1 MPICLFIRDL
11 MRTRELCRFKPPR
24 AFGDFGR
31 FLPVPA
37 LAAALFC
44 AVPASGQ
51 QTDDDLTRL
60 SLEQLMDIKITSVS
74 KKPQRVSQSAAAVH
88 VITSE
93 DIRRSGATSIPEL
106 LRNVPG
112 LNVGQIDANKW
123 AISARGFNGL
133 FSNKLLVLID
143 GRSVYTPMFSG
154 VFWDVQ
160 DTFLDD
166 IERIEVVRGPGGS
179 LWGANAVNGVINII
193 TKNTKDTT
201 GALVRGI
208 HGTEEQINIAGR
220 YGQAIDAQSHL
231 RLFAKNFRR
240 DGGVLADGTDAPD
253 DWAMQRGGFR
263 YDRKTKSGGSF
274 MLQSEIY
281 FGQNGQLVALPTL
294 TAPFADVVSDDT
306 KVEGQFL
313 LGRWETAS
321 DFTLQAYFDR
331 AIRDD
336 IHVGSGTR
344 TFDVDVQK
352 RFNPSPSHDVIFGGG
367 YRFTTDYTIGTNQVS
382 FDPKDDDYHLLS
394 AFVNDE
400 ISVTETVKL
409 ILGTKVEFNSFTAF
423 EVQPSARTLWNVTP
437 ANTVWAA
444 VSRAV
449 RTPSRAADAATI
461 NNSVTAGTPP
471 IQARIFGN
479 DDVKSEELT
488 AFELGFKSRPLPSL
502 TVDIAAFYN
511 VYDRLVTTEAGTAFL
526 ETNPAPNHLVLPLL
540 FANNMSGEAHGLE
553 LSTDWRARNW
563 LRLRGSYTL
572 FELEL
577 HRKAGTGT
585 ASNEAAEKRD
595 PRHQFSFITE
605 MDLGSGVE
613 LDATFRAVDRL
624 SERNIRGYIT
634 ADLRVAWKPTPGV
647 ELSLVGRNLLQSQR
661 AEARPEFLST
671 QISEV
676 ERSFYGSLKIEF

>member
-1 MPICLFIRDL
+1 MPISLITRL
-11 MRTRELCRFKPPR
+11 MTWNRKTCAERRKFRCRISR
-24 AFGDFGR
+24 RIVTIGTIASG
-31 FLPVPA
+31 LI
-37 LAAALFC
+37 C
-44 AVPASGQ
+44 AVPAAAS
-51 QTDDDLTRL
+51 DDLTRL
-60 SLEQLMDIKITSVS
+60 SLEELMDIKITSVA

-88 VITSE
+88 VITSD
-93 DIRRSGATSIPEL
+93 DIRRSGANSIPEL

-112 LNVGQIDANKW
+112 LNVGKIDANKW

-193 TKNTKDTT
+193 TKDTKDTNGT
-201 GALVRGI
+201 LVRAI
-208 HGTEEQINIAGR
+208 HGTEEQFNIAGR
-220 YGQAIDAQSHL
+220 YGQALDGQSHL
-231 RLFAKNFRR
+231 RVFAKNFRR
-240 DGGVLADGTDAPD
+240 DGGVLANGTDAPD

-263 YDRKTKSGGSF
+263 YDRKTKAGGSF

-281 FGQNGQLVALPTL
+281 FGQNGQLLSLPTL
-294 TAPFADVVSDDT
+294 SAPFADVVSDDT

-313 LGRWETAS
+313 LGRWQNAS
-321 DFTLQAYFDR
+321 DLTVQAYFDR

-336 IHVGSGTR
+336 VHVGSGTR
-344 TFDVDVQK
+344 TFDIDLQK
-352 RFNPSPSHDVIFGGG
+352 RYSPSQSHDIIFGGG
-367 YRFTTDYTIGTNQVS
+367 YRFTTDFTIATSQVS

-400 ISVTETVKL
+400 ITVSDTVKL
-409 ILGTKVEFNSFTAF
+409 ILGTKLEYNSFTGL

-437 ANTVWAA
+437 ANTLWAA

-461 NNSVTAGTPP
+461 NNSVTAGAPP
-471 IQARIFGN
+471 IQARILGN

-488 AFELGFKSRPLPSL
+488 AYELGFKSRPLPSL

-526 ETNPAPNHLVLPLL
+526 ETNPAPNHIVLPLL

-553 LSTDWRARNW
+553 LSTDWRARDW

-577 HRKAGTGT
+577 HRKPGTGR
-585 ASNEAAEKRD
+585 ASNEAAENRD
-595 PRHQFSFITE
+595 PRHQFSLITSME
-605 MDLGSGVE
+605 LGSDVE
-613 LDATFRAVDRL
+613 LDTTIRVVDRL
-624 SERNIRGYIT
+624 SERNIRGYVT
-634 ADLRVAWKPTPGV
+634 ADLRLGWKPMKGV
-647 ELSLVGRNLLQSQR
+647 ELSLVGRNLLQSQH

-671 QISEV
+671 QITEV
-676 ERSFYGSLKIEF
+676 ERSFFGSLKIQF

>member
-1 MPICLFIRDL
+1 MPSFSI
-11 MRTRELCRFKPPR
+11 TRQLTRRRKPCPDRPR
-24 AFGDFGR
+24 YPHPRPRR
-31 FLPVPA
+31 FLP
-37 LAAALFC
+37 AAAISGALFL
-44 AVPASGQ
+44 ALPVGAS
-51 QTDDDLTRL
+51 DDLTRL
-60 SLEQLMDIKITSVS
+60 SLEQLMDIKITSVA

-143 GRSVYTPMFSG
+143 GRSVYTPLFSG

-160 DTFLDD
+160 DTFIDD

-193 TKNTKDTT
+193 TKDTKDTT
-201 GALVRGI
+201 GTLVRGI
-208 HGTEEQINIAGR
+208 HGTEERLNIAGR
-220 YGQAIDAQSHL
+220 YGQAIDKQSNL
-231 RLFAKNFRR
+231 RLFAKNFKR
-240 DGGVLADGTDAPD
+240 DGGVFADGTDAAD
-253 DWAMQRGGFR
+253 DWSMQRGGFR
-263 YDRKTKSGGSF
+263 YDRKPSSGGSL
-274 MLQSEIY
+274 MVQGEVY
-281 FGQNGQLVALPTL
+281 FGQNGQIVALPTF
-294 TAPFADVVSDDT
+294 TAPFSDTLSDDT

-313 LGRWETAS
+313 LGRWQNGS
-321 DFTLQAYFDR
+321 DFTVQAYFDR

-344 TFDVDVQK
+344 TFDVDLQK
-352 RFNPSPSHDVIFGGG
+352 RISPWRSHDLIFGGG
-367 YRFTTDYTIGTNQVS
+367 YRFTTDFTIATNQVS

-400 ISVTETVKL
+400 ISLTDNLKL
-409 ILGTKVEFNSFTAF
+409 TLGTKLELNSFTSV
-423 EVQPSARTLWNVTP
+423 EIQPSVRTLWNVTP
-437 ANTVWAA
+437 ANAVWAA

-449 RTPSRAADAATI
+449 RTPSRAADAATL
-461 NNSVTAGTPP
+461 NNSVRAGTPP
-471 IQARIFGN
+471 VQLRILGN

-511 VYDRLVTTEAGTAFL
+511 VYDRLVTTELGSAFL
-526 ETNPAPNHLVLPLL
+526 ETTPAPAHIVQPLL

-553 LSTDWRARNW
+553 LSTDWRARDW
-563 LRLRGSYTL
+563 LRLRSSYTL

-577 HRKAGTGT
+577 HRKTGTGT

-595 PRHQFSFITE
+595 PRHQFSLTAE
-605 MDLGSGVE
+605 VDLGSNVE
-613 LDATFRAVDRL
+613 MDATFRAVDRL
-624 SERNIRGYIT
+624 SERNIRGYMT
-634 ADLRVAWKPTPGV
+634 ADMRLSWKPMKGV
-647 ELSLVGRNLLQSQR
+647 ELSLVGRNLLQTQR

-671 QISEV
+671 QITEV
-676 ERSFYGSLKIEF
+676 ERSFYGSVKLEF

>member
-1 MPICLFIRDL
+1 MSYYSV
-11 MRTRELCRFKPPR
+11 TRLVTRALKTRPDRQRCVRRRFSR
-24 AFGDFGR
+24 L
-31 FLPVPA
+31 LPATAVFAGLIGALPA
-37 LAAALFC
+37 GAN
-44 AVPASGQ
+44 
-51 QTDDDLTRL
+51 DDLTRL
-60 SLEQLMDIKITSVS
+60 SLEQLMDIKITSVA

-88 VITSE
+88 VITSD

-112 LNVGQIDANKW
+112 LNVGQVDANKW

-143 GRSVYTPMFSG
+143 GRSVYTPLFSG

-193 TKNTKDTT
+193 TKDTKDTS
-201 GALVRGI
+201 GALVRGV
-208 HGTEEQINIAGR
+208 HGTEETFNIAAR
-220 YGQAIDAQSHL
+220 YGQAIDERSGL
-231 RLFAKNFRR
+231 RLFAKNFKR
-240 DGGVLADGTDAPD
+240 DGGVLADGTDASD
-253 DWAMQRGGFR
+253 GWSMQRGGFR
-263 YDRKTKSGGSF
+263 YDRKPISGGSL
-274 MLQSEIY
+274 MLQGEIY

-294 TAPFADVVSDDT
+294 TTPFSESASDDT

-313 LGRWETAS
+313 LGRWQNAS
-321 DFTLQAYFDR
+321 DFTIQAYFDR

-336 IHVGSGTR
+336 IHIGSGTR
-344 TFDVDVQK
+344 TFDLDIQK
-352 RFNPSPSHDVIFGGG
+352 RTTPWRSHDVIFGGG
-367 YRFTTDYTIGTNQVS
+367 YRFTTDFTIGTNQVS

-400 ISVTETVKL
+400 ISLTDTVKL
-409 ILGTKVEFNSFTAF
+409 TVGTKLEFNSFTGL
-423 EVQPSARTLWNVTP
+423 EIQPSVRSLWNVTP
-437 ANTVWAA
+437 TNAVWGA

-461 NNSVTAGTPP
+461 NNSVRPGAPP
-471 IQARIFGN
+471 VQIRILGN

-488 AFELGFKSRPLPSL
+488 AFEMGFKSRPLPTL

-511 VYDRLVTTEAGTAFL
+511 VYDKLVTTEAGTAFL
-526 ETNPAPNHLVLPLL
+526 ETSPAPAHIVQPLL

-553 LSTDWRARNW
+553 LSTDWRARDW

-577 HRKAGTGT
+577 HRKTGTGT
-585 ASNEAAEKRD
+585 ASNEAAENRD
-595 PRHQFSFITE
+595 PRHQFSLITA
-605 MDLGSGVE
+605 MDLGSNVE
-613 LDATFRAVDRL
+613 LDATLRVVDRL
-624 SERNIRGYIT
+624 SERNIRGYTT
-634 ADLRVAWKPTPGV
+634 ADMRLAWKPMPGV
-647 ELSLVGRNLLQSQR
+647 ELSLVGRNLLQSHR

-671 QISEV
+671 QITEV
-676 ERSFYGSLKIEF
+676 ERSFYGSLKLEF

>member
-1 MPICLFIRDL
+1 MPNCSLLRCRGRWQKKRASTPQSRD
-11 MRTRELCRFKPPR
+11 RRFS
-24 AFGDFGR
+24 R
-31 FLPVPA
+31 FLPISA
-37 LAAALFC
+37 TAALLFC
-44 AVPASGQ
+44 GIPANAQ
-51 QTDDDLTRL
+51 QPENDLTRL
-60 SLEQLMDIKITSVS
+60 SLEQLMDIKITSVA

-88 VITSE
+88 VITSD

-143 GRSVYTPMFSG
+143 GRSVYTPLFSG

-193 TKNTKDTT
+193 TKDTKDTN

-208 HGTEEQINIAGR
+208 HGTEERLNIAGR
-220 YGQAIDAQSHL
+220 YGQAIDKHSNL

-240 DGGVLADGTDAPD
+240 DGGVLADGSDAPD
-253 DWAMQRGGFR
+253 DWSMQRGGFR
-263 YDRKTKSGGSF
+263 YDRKPAAGGSF
-274 MLQSEIY
+274 MLQGEIY

-294 TAPFADVVSDDT
+294 TTPFSNVVSDDT

-313 LGRWETAS
+313 LGRWQSGS
-321 DFTLQAYFDR
+321 DVTLQAYFDR
-331 AIRDD
+331 AVRDD

-344 TFDVDVQK
+344 TFDVDLQK
-352 RFNPSPSHDVIFGGG
+352 RYSRFRSHDLIFGGG
-367 YRFTTDYTIGTNQVS
+367 YRFTSDSTTGTDQVS
-382 FDPKDDDYHLLS
+382 FDQKDDEYHLLS

-400 ISVTETVKL
+400 ISLTDSVKL
-409 ILGTKVEFNSFTAF
+409 ILGTKLELNSFTGV
-423 EVQPSARTLWNVTP
+423 EIQPSARTLWNVTP
-437 ANTVWAA
+437 AHTLWAA

-461 NNSVTAGTPP
+461 NNSVRAGTPP
-471 IQARIFGN
+471 VQVRILGN
-479 DDVKSEELT
+479 DDVKSEELI
-488 AFELGFKSRPLPSL
+488 AFEMGFKSRPLPSL
-502 TVDIAAFYN
+502 TVELAAFYN
-511 VYDRLVTTEAGTAFL
+511 VYDRLVTTEPGTAFL
-526 ETNPAPNHLVLPLL
+526 ENTPAPAHIVQPLL

-553 LSTDWRARNW
+553 LSTDWRARDW

-577 HRKAGTGT
+577 HRNTGTGT

-595 PRHQFSFITE
+595 PRHQFSVTAA
-605 MDLGSGVE
+605 MDLGSNVE

-624 SERNIRGYIT
+624 SERNIRGYTT
-634 ADLRVAWKPTPGV
+634 ADIRLAWKPLQNV

-671 QISEV
+671 QITEV
-676 ERSFYGSLKIEF
+676 ERSFYGSLKIQF

>member
-1 MPICLFIRDL
+1 MPICIFIRRLARRQKACPDRPEHPHL
-11 MRTRELCRFKPPR
+11 KHSHFLTVL
-24 AFGDFGR
+24 AIITALFGA
-31 FLPVPA
+31 LP
-37 LAAALFC
+37 AAA
-44 AVPASGQ
+44 Q
-51 QTDDDLTRL
+51 QTDSDLTRL
-60 SLEQLMDIKITSVS
+60 SLEQLMDVKITSVA

-93 DIRRSGATSIPEL
+93 DIRRSGATSIPDL

-112 LNVGQIDANKW
+112 LNVGQVDANKW

-193 TKNTKDTT
+193 TKDTKDTT
-201 GALVRGI
+201 GTLVRGI
-208 HGTEEQINIAGR
+208 HGTEERFNVAGR
-220 YGQAIDAQSHL
+220 YGQAIDKNSNL
-231 RLFAKNFRR
+231 RLFAKNFSR

-253 DWAMQRGGFR
+253 DWSMQRGGFR
-263 YDRKTKSGGSF
+263 YDRKPATGGSF
-274 MLQSEIY
+274 MLQGEIY

-294 TAPFADVVSDDT
+294 TTPFSDVVSDDT

-313 LGRWETAS
+313 LGRWQNAS
-321 DFTLQAYFDR
+321 DFTIQAYFDR

-344 TFDVDVQK
+344 TFDLDLQK
-352 RFNPSPSHDVIFGGG
+352 RYSPWRSHDVIFGGG
-367 YRFTTDYTIGTNQVS
+367 YRFTTDFTVGTNQVW

-400 ISVTETVKL
+400 ISLSDSVKL
-409 ILGTKVEFNSFTAF
+409 ILGTKVEFNSFTRF
-423 EVQPSARTLWNVTP
+423 EIQPSARTLWNVTP

-461 NNSVTAGTPP
+461 NNSVRAGTPP
-471 IQARIFGN
+471 VQVRILGN

-488 AFELGFKSRPLPSL
+488 AFELGFKSRPLPGL

-511 VYDRLVTTEAGTAFL
+511 VYDRLVTTELGTAFL
-526 ETNPAPNHLVLPLL
+526 ENAPAPAHIVQPLL

-553 LSTDWRARNW
+553 LSTDWRARDW
-563 LRLRGSYTL
+563 LRLRSSYTL

-585 ASNEAAEKRD
+585 ASNEAAEQRD
-595 PRHQFSFITE
+595 PRHQFSLTTE
-605 MDLGSGVE
+605 MDLGSNVE
-613 LDATFRAVDRL
+613 LDTTFRAVDRL

-634 ADLRVAWKPTPGV
+634 TDIRLAWKPMAGI

-671 QISEV
+671 QITEV
-676 ERSFYGSLKIEF
+676 ERSFYASLKVQF

>member
-1 MPICLFIRDL
+1 MSMSCLLRRL
-11 MRTRELCRFKPPR
+11 NRGRAASVTRPP
-24 AFGDFGR
+24 FGR
-31 FLPVPA
+31 GALRSLPLSVA
-37 LAAALFC
+37 LTVVFC
-44 AVPASGQ
+44 ALSAGAQ
-51 QTDDDLTRL
+51 QAESDLTRL
-60 SLEQLMDIKITSVS
+60 SLEQLMDIKITSVA

-112 LNVGQIDANKW
+112 LNVGKIDANKW

-133 FSNKLLVLID
+133 FSNKLLVLMD
-143 GRSVYTPMFSG
+143 GRSVYTPLFSG

-193 TKNTKDTT
+193 TKNTEETT
-201 GALVRGI
+201 GTLVRGI
-208 HGTEEQINIAGR
+208 HGTEEKVNIAGR
-220 YGQAIDAQSHL
+220 FGQAIDDRSNL

-240 DGGVLADGTDAPD
+240 DGGVLANGNDADD
-253 DWAMQRGGFR
+253 DWSMQRGGFR
-263 YDRKTKSGGSF
+263 YDSKPASGGSF
-274 MLQSEIY
+274 MLQGEVY

-294 TAPFADVVSDDT
+294 TAPFAEVTSDDT

-313 LGRWETAS
+313 LGRWQNAS

-344 TFDVDVQK
+344 TFDVDLQK
-352 RFNPSPSHDVIFGGG
+352 RYNSLRSHDIIVGGG
-367 YRFTTDYTIGTNQVS
+367 YRFTTDFTIGTNQVW

-400 ISVTETVKL
+400 ISLSDTLKL
-409 ILGTKVEFNSFTAF
+409 VLGTKVEFNSFTGF
-423 EVQPSARTLWNVTP
+423 EIQPSVRSLWNVTP
-437 ANTVWAA
+437 AHTLWAA

-461 NNSVTAGTPP
+461 NNSVRPGTPP
-471 IQARIFGN
+471 VQARILGN

-502 TVDIAAFYN
+502 SVDVAAFYN
-511 VYDRLVTTEAGTAFL
+511 VYDRLVTTEPGTAFL
-526 ETNPAPNHLVLPLL
+526 ENTPAPAHLVQPLL
-540 FANNMSGEAHGLE
+540 FANNMSGEAYGLE
-553 LSTDWRARNW
+553 LSADWRARDW
-563 LRLRGSYTL
+563 FRVRGSYTL

-595 PRHQFSFITE
+595 PRHQLSLTAE
-605 MDLGSGVE
+605 LDLGSDVE

-624 SERNIRGYIT
+624 SERNIRGYMT
-634 ADLRVAWKPTPGV
+634 ADVRLAWKPLDNV
-647 ELSLVGRNLLQSQR
+647 ELSLVGRNLLQSQQ

-671 QISEV
+671 QITEV